1 MLRWVL
7 VILTVLGI
15 SLAAIFAF
23 DSTVLRLTTIIAG
36 TCLALWLSEL
46 VPPFVPTLL
55 LWTLSPLL
63 LGFFDKK
70 FSLPNVL
77 TWAADPV
84 LALFLGGFAIGVA
97 TERYGF
103 DKKLAQLSLKASGRS
118 FPKFL
123 LFTIF
128 LTAFLSMWIS
138 NIAAAALMLA
148 CLRPIAKHF
157 EDNDR
162 LRRMLLV
169 GIALGANIGGIS
181 TPVGTGPNAIA
192 LAHVSITHHVS
203 FLDWMFLAIPLAFGM
218 LIFGYLILIF
228 RSDLQHQKTENL
240 PAKLTLQNEEE
251 GKFGLGE
258 IGFLIVI
265 SLTILAWLTEPLHG
279 ISASIVALGATSVLF
294 LSGLLKAKDLS
305 KIDWST
311 LILIAGGITL
321 GKLLEQ
327 TGIVKTLAENISW
340 QEINPTL
347 GLFLLCFAS
356 AILSALM
363 SNTATAVLLIP
374 LAGAFFPEPSTAIL
388 IAISASF
395 GMPFVISTPPNAM
408 VYGEGG
414 VKFKDLFLPGI
425 ILMLTGCLLVSLTGR
440 FILNLAG
447 IP

>member
-1 MLRWVL
+1 MRRWA
-7 VILTVLGI
+7 ILIFLLMVSIIAPALFIESALFSRVVTV
-15 SLAAIFAF
+15 AAI
-23 DSTVLRLTTIIAG
+23 
-36 TCLALWLSEL
+36 CLILWLSEL
-46 VPPFVPTLL
+46 VPPFVPSLI
-55 LWTLSPLL
+55 LWTLTPLL
-63 LGFFDKK
+63 LV
-70 FSLPNVL
+70 SLDNRFHLGTVL
-77 TWAADPV
+77 SWAADPV
-84 LALFLGGFAIGVA
+84 LLLFLGGFAIGVA

-103 DKKLAQLSLKASGRS
+103 DKKLAQLSLKASGKS

-123 LFTIF
+123 FLTIF
-128 LTAFLSMWIS
+128 LTAFLSMWMS

-192 LAHVSITHHVS
+192 VAHVSAVIRVS
-203 FLDWMFLAIPLAFGM
+203 FLDWMFLALPLAFGM

-228 RSDLQHQKTENL
+228 RSDLRHQKTENL
-240 PAKLTLQNEEE
+240 PAKLSLQNAEES
-251 GKFGLGE
+251 KFGFRE
-258 IGFLIVI
+258 IGFVMVV
-265 SLTILAWLTEPLHG
+265 SMTVLAWLTEPLHG

-327 TGIVKTLAENISW
+327 TRIVKALAENISW
-340 QEINPTL
+340 QELNPTV

-356 AILSALM
+356 AILAALM

-374 LAGAFFPEPSTAIL
+374 LASAFFPEPSTAIL